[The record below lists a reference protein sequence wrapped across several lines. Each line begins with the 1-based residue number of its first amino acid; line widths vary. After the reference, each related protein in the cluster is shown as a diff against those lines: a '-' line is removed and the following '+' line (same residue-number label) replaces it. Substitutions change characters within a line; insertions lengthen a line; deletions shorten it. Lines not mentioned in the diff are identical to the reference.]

1 LKIIVAKII
10 LNLLRNWRFC
20 LCHKLYYFFYMQIGM
35 IENIKIKVLKQINAL
50 NRRKKKCKSSCRKK
64 FYIIDKSSLVC
75 LLAFLY
81 LFYLLSKWHLYLQSL
96 VVLALKFIIGLFHR
110 LILLCNNVHHNCLN
124 GNECS
129 HKKHERVLLNAVINI
144 SKFNK

>member
-35 IENIKIKVLKQINAL
+35 IG
-50 NRRKKKCKSSCRKK
+50 KKNCKSSCRKK
-64 FYIIDKSSLVC
+64 FHIIDKSSSVC
-75 LLAFLY
+75 LLAFL
-81 LFYLLSKWHLYLQSL
+81 YLLSKWHLYLQIL